1 MKRLILLRH
10 AHSLD
15 PSPKFKDHERPI
27 SDKGRRDAKKVARQ
41 LRDMA
46 WLPDV
51 IVCSNARRTK
61 QTMEV
66 MSEVLLELGHVDV
79 HYLGSLYTVAALDG

>member
-1 MKRLILLRH
+1 MDVESEGPADIVQL
-10 AHSLD
+10 S
-15 PSPKFKDHERPI
+15 SPKPVA
-27 SDKGRRDAKKVARQ
+27 GRRDARKVARQ